1 MRRPRLYLDN
11 ADSGIEANNDHLFGQ
26 GSGLVVDPDMH
37 GVVHG
42 HDNEDVIYKCLAS
55 RMLQT
60 LDHEEA
66 LRRTVIRASQADARS
81 FKTHQ
86 LLAVNS
92 ENARKHNN
100 RNQDSLQSKA
110 GKLKKSPIES
120 SIQNLRYINI
130 KNHLN
135 DGWLDGASNAFSP
148 PARVNGVR
156 NTLPVSSSMSLAGVG
171 HLGYLREA
179 GYRYDDNGETV
190 RNLLNDISGS
200 PARIKA
206 LAPAAT
212 SKSAIKPAMRPI
224 ESSLRLKLD
233 VSPG

>member
-1 MRRPRLYLDN
+1 VRRPRLYLDN
-11 ADSGIEANNDHLFGQ
+11 ADSGIEANNDHLFNQ
-26 GSGLVVDPDMH
+26 GSNLVVEPDMH
-37 GVVHG
+37 GVPDQN
-42 HDNEDVIYKCLAS
+42 DNEDIIYKCLAS

-60 LDHEEA
+60 LDNEEA
-66 LRRTVIRASQADARS
+66 LRRSVIRASQADARS

-100 RNQDSLQSKA
+100 RTQDSPQSKA

-135 DGWLDGASNAFSP
+135 DGCLDGASSVFSP
-148 PARVNGVR
+148 LSRVTRVK

-171 HLGYLREA
+171 HTGYLREA
-179 GYRYDDNGETV
+179 GYRYNKNGETL
-190 RNLLNDISGS
+190 RTLINDISGS
-200 PARIKA
+200 PARVKA

-212 SKSAIKPAMRPI
+212 SKSSIKPALRPI

-233 VSPG
+233 VAPA